1 MINDPLRVLFVDH
14 SGTPGGGQL
23 GLLRFLSAELAIDAS
38 VVFYAGGEVADTL
51 AASGRRSRVL
61 GTSQAKWAYFALA
74 PKLSRVIRSGN
85 FDVVVANSV
94 KAASLLALVP
104 KPRGTRFVYYLRD
117 DMNRERL
124 SPARWHYLAKAVL
137 PRFDGYLAN
146 SAWTASTIPSTLAGR
161 PVRIA
166 FPVSGSG
173 SRSALAGREPS
184 SDVLRLVS
192 LSRLARWKGI
202 HVFIEAL
209 ALLEQRGLG
218 DRVSTTIVGGS
229 LFEEADYEPKLKRR
243 AAELSTP
250 IEFTG
255 HISHVAPHLLAAD
268 VLVSSSVT
276 PEPFGQ
282 VIIQGLS
289 HGLVVVATDQ
299 GGPSEIIENGVNGM
313 LVVPDDPAAL
323 ADVLASL
330 VAHPETV
337 AAISEAA
344 LDRAERFADSR
355 SVPELQQAIVELNA
369 AFRGATEQSVEPR

>member
-1 MINDPLRVLFVDH
+1 MTARPLRVLFVDH

-23 GLLRFLSAELAIDAS
+23 GLLRFLSSDLAIDAH
-38 VVFYAGGEVADTL
+38 VAFYAGGEVADILTER
-51 AASGRRSRVL
+51 GVRSRVL
-61 GTSQAKWAYFALA
+61 STSQAKWAYFLLA
-74 PKLSRVIRSGN
+74 PKLSRVIRGGD

-117 DMNRERL
+117 DMNRNRL
-124 SPARWHYLAKAVL
+124 SAARWHYLAKAVL

-146 SAWTASTIPSTLAGR
+146 SEWTASTIPTALAGR

-166 FPVSGSG
+166 FPVSGSADEQAVAEHVP
-173 SRSALAGREPS
+173 RA
-184 SDVLRLVS
+184 DTLRLVS

-202 HVFIEAL
+202 HVLIDAL
-209 ALLEQRGLG
+209 DLLERRGLG

-229 LFEEADYEPKLKRR
+229 LFEDADYEPELRR
-243 AAELSTP
+243 HAEALSTK

-255 HISHVAPHLLAAD
+255 HISDVTPRLADAD
-268 VLVSSSVT
+268 VLVSCSVT

-299 GGPSEIIENGVNGM
+299 GGPREIIENGVNGM
-313 LVVPDDPAAL
+313 LVAPGDAGQL
-323 ADVLASL
+323 ADVLAGLIEDRNEVESIGR
-330 VAHPETV
+330 
-337 AAISEAA
+337 AAVE
-344 LDRAERFADSR
+344 RARRFADSR
-355 SVPELQQAIVELNA
+355 TVPELERAITELNE
-369 AFRGATEQSVEPR
+369 AFRADARTSAVR